1 MLRVKSHHERQNRKP
16 YAESQQSDRTMEK
29 DVKVGT
35 LVLLS
40 VSIFAVLAI
49 TTFIVPF
56 EDEQT
61 RWFFVGLAAALAV
74 INVFG
79 FFMIW
84 QSSPTVIDEIFLMTP
99 TGMLLKHYTRRLRPD
114 RDEDIM
120 AGMLTAVQN
129 FIKESFDEHGGKL
142 KEIRF
147 ENYDILISHSKNVV
161 VAAIIS
167 TKKPEKLRIQLKQ
180 VTEEIEE
187 RFGGKLTQWSGDKS
201 DLRDVDIVMK
211 ELISGKYRR

>member
-1 MLRVKSHHERQNRKP
+1 MLHIFAADQQRNRKP
-16 YAESQQSDRTMEK
+16 YAQSQQSVNVMEK

-40 VSIFAVLAI
+40 VSIFVVLAV
-49 TTFIVPF
+49 TTFVVPF
-56 EDEQT
+56 EDEPT

-84 QSSPTVIDEIFLMTP
+84 QSSPTIIDEIFLMTP
-99 TGMLLKHYTRRLRPD
+99 PGMLLKHYTRRLRPD
-114 RDEDIM
+114 QDEDIM

-129 FIKESFDEHGGKL
+129 FIKESFDEHGGRL

-167 TKKPEKLRIQLKQ
+167 TKKPEKLRLQLRQ
-180 VTEEIEE
+180 VTEEIED
-187 RFGGKLTQWSGDKS
+187 RFGEKLTQWSGDRK
-201 DLRDVDIVMK
+201 DLQDVDNVMK
-211 ELISGKYRR
+211 QLISGKYRR